1 MKKIHILYFLI
12 VLIGL
17 SACQKKVTVETAE
30 NFQQVELPDSS
41 VVYLNYNSK
50 LPYNE
55 KFNPRR
61 VTLEGE
67 AFFSVNDGATP
78 FIIETEEG
86 EEVTVLGTEFNLIA
100 SSKGMALEVE
110 IGSVSIRIGNI
121 FKEVRRGQRIDYSRH
136 DNGLHLGQAKN
147 GHRKWIGVMDKDFR
161 KSGKFLKRSN
171 KHASKNIF
179 KPGGG
184 LKKKKQSNSNQKP
197 TQKTKGKTG
206 GNKKTDTAKGSKGG
220 KDKKGKN

>member
-1 MKKIHILYFLI
+1 MKKIHILYFLV

-50 LPYNE
+50 LTYSE
-55 KFNPRR
+55 KFEPRR
-61 VTLEGE
+61 VKLLGE

-78 FIIETEEG
+78 FVIETEDG

-110 IGSVSIRIGNI
+110 IGSVSIRIGDI
-121 FKEVRRGQRIDYSRH
+121 FREVRRGQRIDYSRH
-136 DNGLHLGQAKN
+136 DNGLHLGHAKN
-147 GHRKWIGVMDKDFR
+147 GHRKWIRVMDKDFR
-161 KSGKFLKRSN
+161 KSGKYLKRSN
-171 KHASKNIF
+171 KHASKSIF
-179 KPGGG
+179 KSGGG
-184 LKKKKQSNSNQKP
+184 PKKKKSSNFNLKP
-197 TQKTKGKTG
+197 KGKTG
-206 GNKKTDTAKGSKGG
+206 GNKKQETSKGG
-220 KDKKGKN
+220 KSGKGGADKKGKN